1 MSFADNPYQTSPW
14 GNIAARAETN
24 ERADFIKKTYLH
36 LVGAV
41 LAFCALEYVYLNS
54 GIAASLA
61 QTLLGN
67 GRGGWLVV
75 MVLFMGVAWL
85 ANYWAMSATSV
96 GLQYAGLGLY
106 VAAQSIIFAP
116 LLFIASM
123 PQFGGKDVIPTAGL
137 ITLVIFA
144 GLTVAVFV
152 TGKDFSFLRTA
163 LIVGGF
169 ASIGFILCATLF
181 GFNVGNLFMIAMV
194 VLACGYILYDT
205 SNVLHHYR
213 IGQHVA
219 ASLALFASVALLFW
233 YILQLVMSMQRR

>member
-54 GIAASLA
+54 GIAATLA

-123 PQFGGKDVIPTAGL
+123 PQFGGKDVL
-137 ITLVIFA
+137 K
-144 GLTVAVFV
+144 TVR
-152 TGKDFSFLRTA
+152 DL
-163 LIVGGF
+163 
-169 ASIGFILCATLF
+169 
-181 GFNVGNLFMIAMV
+181 VGNAKRFDYKEMAAIIPRTDIPDLRPFFDT
-194 VLACGYILYDT
+194 ILT
-205 SNVLHHYR
+205 INGRRLR
-213 IGQHVA
+213 EEGE
-219 ASLALFASVALLFW
+219 LLG
-233 YILQLVMSMQRR
+233 VGRMRRRRKVCAK